1 MFRNNTRHKRTFC
14 NDMTVEKWSGERNAS
29 MHRQFCISPNVEQI
43 QDVPRLD
50 QRTQI
55 TIFDNPGSELLRSQ

>member
-1 MFRNNTRHKRTFC
+1 
-14 NDMTVEKWSGERNAS
+14 MTVEKWSGERNAS
-29 MHRQFCISPNVEQI
+29 MHRQFCISPNVEPL

-55 TIFDNPGSELLRSQ
+55 TIFENPGSELLRSQ